1 MAGWRTGR
9 PEDLAELLRRWPR
22 LGAFV
27 GAIGS
32 QSATVEDWPADAP
45 SWPTAERGAF
55 ERYIPRGAYAD
66 GHTWSAATRAYQAD
80 LIQVQIETLRRLKY
94 APAGGFCVMAL
105 TDAEPDGGFGL
116 LDFDRIPKP
125 AYDAVVAACRP

>member
-1 MAGWRTGR
+1 MAHRPPRGPGR
-9 PEDLAELLRRWPR
+9 AAATLAPPGRLRGRHR
-22 LGAFV
+22 L
-27 GAIGS
+27 

-66 GHTWSAATRAYQAD
+66 GHTWSEATRAYQAD

-116 LDFDRIPKP
+116 LDFDRIPQ
-125 AYDAVVAACRP
+125 AGLDAVVDACRPVS